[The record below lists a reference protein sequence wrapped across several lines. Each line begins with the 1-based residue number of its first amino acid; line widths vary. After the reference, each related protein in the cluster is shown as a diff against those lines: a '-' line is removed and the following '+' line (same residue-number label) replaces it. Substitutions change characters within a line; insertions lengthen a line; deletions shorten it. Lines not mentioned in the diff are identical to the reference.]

1 MIEPVD
7 MIQEVIMDKKGW
19 ENGQKYIENARWLKD
34 NFEEIEKD
42 YKGKIVVVREQKV
55 IFSTEKAKE
64 ARKKLRSLDTILRNQ
79 SYIFYIP
86 NEKEMVLW

>member
-19 ENGQKYIENARWLKD
+19 ENGQKYIENALWLKE
-34 NFEEIEKD
+34 NFEEIEKHH
-42 YKGKIVVVREQKV
+42 KGKVVVVREQKV